1 MWWILI
7 IACLLMV
14 FIYLLFAPFF
24 VEINS
29 VTGLFRIRFHRLA
42 SARLILNE
50 SSIFLELKIG
60 VWQKKIDVLEK
71 KERKKKPVVKNE
83 KKKQTN
89 ISFQKFLA
97 VIKSFR
103 VRNLLLTLDTG
114 DTQMNGILYPLFVL
128 MSISCG
134 KNITINFL
142 DENKLIL
149 QIENNLARIIWA
161 YIKP

>member
-1 MWWILI
+1 
-7 IACLLMV
+7 MV

-24 VEINS
+24 VEIDS
-29 VTGLFRIRFHRLA
+29 VKRLFRIKFHRLA
-42 SARLILNE
+42 SARLIFDE
-50 SSIFLELKIG
+50 SSILLELKTAG
-60 VWQKKIDVLEK
+60 WQKKIDLLEIKEKNK
-71 KERKKKPVVKNE
+71 KAVVKNE
-83 KKKQTN
+83 KKKQTK

-97 VIKSFR
+97 VLKSFR
-103 VRNLLLTLDTG
+103 IRKFFLTLDTG
-114 DTQMNGILYPLFVL
+114 DMQMNGILYPLFVL
-128 MSISCG
+128 TSISSG

>member
-1 MWWILI
+1 MWWIII

-24 VEINS
+24 VEIDS
-29 VTGLFRIRFHRLA
+29 AKRLFRIRFHRLA
-42 SARLILNE
+42 SAKIIFDE
-50 SSIFLELKIG
+50 SSIFLELKIVG
-60 VWQKKIDVLEK
+60 RQKKIDLLEI

-89 ISFQKFLA
+89 ISFQKVFAMTKTFKVRKLFLA
-97 VIKSFR
+97 
-103 VRNLLLTLDTG
+103 LDTG
-114 DTQMNGILYPLFVL
+114 DMQVNGMLYPLFVL
-128 MSISCG
+128 MSKSSG

-149 QIENNLARIIWA
+149 QIENNLVRMLWG
-161 YIKP
+161 YIK